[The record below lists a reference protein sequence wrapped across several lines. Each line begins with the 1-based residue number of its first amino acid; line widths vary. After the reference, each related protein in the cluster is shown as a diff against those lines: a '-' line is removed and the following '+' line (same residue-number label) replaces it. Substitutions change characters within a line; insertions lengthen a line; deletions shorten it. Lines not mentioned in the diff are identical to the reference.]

1 MQTKIS
7 NKSNNE
13 ESLLTNAQTYF
24 IEQIAPQA
32 ALLDQDTEALKQ
44 AFQEMGERGLLGLN
58 IPQKWGGKAV
68 SETIY
73 RRFQIL
79 IARYSGALAFLQT
92 QHQGA
97 IAKLIAS
104 PNAPLKQTY
113 LPLMATGETLIGVG
127 FSQLRRH
134 GKPLMQATPVTG
146 GYQLTGTVPWITGW
160 NIFEKFIIGATLPT
174 SETLY
179 AIVPFR
185 EKEGLSFSPPMEL
198 AVMGV
203 TNTVSATL
211 TDWFLPSDR
220 LVSLHPPGTVQESD
234 RKNVLHH
241 GFFALGCA
249 QAGLDI
255 LEQACHHKSLPFL
268 QTAWDS
274 LNNELIQCSQGM
286 LGSLC
291 PDRVPYE
298 RRLQLRGWAINLANR
313 CSQAAVTAS
322 SGGANFL
329 SHPAQRV
336 YREALVFTVLGQT
349 QEVMEETLKQ
359 LLSDEFKTI

>member
-1 MQTKIS
+1 MQTDISPKIS
-7 NKSNNE
+7 IEENLLKS
-13 ESLLTNAQTYF
+13 AQTYF
-24 IEQIAPQA
+24 IEQVLPQA
-32 ALLDQDTEALKQ
+32 ALLDRDTKALKQ
-44 AFQEMGERGLLGLN
+44 AFQGMGDRGLLGLN
-58 IPQKWGGKAV
+58 VPQQWGGKGV
-68 SETIY
+68 SELTY

-79 IARYSGALAFLQT
+79 VARYSGALAFLQT

-97 IAKLIAS
+97 VSKLISS

-113 LPLMATGETLIGVG
+113 LPLMATGETLVGVG
-127 FSQLRRH
+127 FSQLRRQ
-134 GKPLMQATPVTG
+134 GKPLMQAIPVKG
-146 GYQLTGTVPWITGW
+146 GYRLTGEVPWITGW
-160 NIFEKFIIGATLPT
+160 GIFEEFIIGATLPT
-174 SETLY
+174 SESLY
-179 AIVPFR
+179 GMVPFQ
-185 EKEGLSFSPPMEL
+185 EETGLSFSQPMEL

-220 LVSLHPPGTVQESD
+220 LVSLHPPGTVQEND

-255 LEQACHHKSLPFL
+255 LKQAYQRKTLPFL
-268 QTAWDS
+268 SQVLDS
-274 LNNELIQCSQGM
+274 LTEEVTRCTETM
-286 LGSLC
+286 LGSLSSK
-291 PDRVPYE
+291 RVPYE
-298 RRLQLRGWAINLANR
+298 KRLQLRGWAINLAQR
-313 CSQAAVTAS
+313 CTQGAVTAS

-349 QEVMEETLKQ
+349 TEIMEETLNQ
-359 LLSDEFKTI
+359 LR

>member
-1 MQTKIS
+1 MQTKIAPQ
-7 NKSNNE
+7 NNTE
-13 ESLLTNAQTYF
+13 ESLLSSAQTYF
-24 IEQIAPQA
+24 IQQVAPQA

-44 AFQEMGERGLLGLN
+44 SFKKMGDHGLLGLN
-58 IPQKWGGKAV
+58 IPQQWGGKGA
-68 SETIY
+68 SELTY

-97 IAKLIAS
+97 IAKLIVS
-104 PNAPLKQTY
+104 PNTPLKQTY
-113 LPLMATGETLIGVG
+113 LPLMATGEMLVGVG
-127 FSQLRRH
+127 FSQLRRQ

-146 GYQLTGTVPWITGW
+146 GYLLTGEVPWITGW
-160 NIFEKFIIGATLPT
+160 NIFEEFIIGATLPT
-174 SETLY
+174 SEALY
-179 AIVPFR
+179 GIIPFR
-185 EKEGLSFSPPMEL
+185 EEPGLHFSQPMEL

-203 TNTVSATL
+203 TNTVKATL
-211 TDWFLPSDR
+211 TDWFLPCDR

-255 LEQACHHKSLPFL
+255 LEQACQQKSLPFL
-268 QTAWDS
+268 QPALDS
-274 LNNELIQCSQGM
+274 LHNELMQCTQGM
-286 LGSLC
+286 LASLS
-291 PDRVPYE
+291 PDRVLYE
-298 RRLQLRGWAINLANR
+298 KRLQLRGWAINLASR
-313 CSQAAVTAS
+313 CSQGAVIAS

-349 QEVMEETLKQ
+349 SEVMEETLKQ
-359 LLSDEFKTI
+359 LVSEEF